1 MKSQL
6 YQTHEGRLIAFAAL
20 KNELCRNPSGRE
32 MMERYPNIE
41 KPYNGRYRNYWQKW
55 EFDKAFDDLM
65 TKLEIVPTEED
76 INIFISGAVFYFNDL
91 SGKRENRGHY
101 DLLDYLADRG
111 LGPNRDERDK
121 LRVRLKE
128 INDIFSEMERKLGK
142 QPSSEEFEKAH
153 KREYGFILYSLGNWT
168 NYLATLGRK
177 TLRTFRYWD
186 VKTVDKAYDALEEDL
201 RRTPTFTEFKIKN
214 PGAISRITS
223 GKYDSSIKSWRDYL
237 VYRGKNPIE
246 KRHSLNLLESIL
258 EDPET
263 GGLP

>member
-91 SGKRENRGHY
+91 SGKRENRGHI
-101 DLLDYLADRG
+101 LFCELSQILQKMVVF
-111 LGPNRDERDK
+111 P
-121 LRVRLKE
+121 
-128 INDIFSEMERKLGK
+128 IFSPFQRIYRLSH
-142 QPSSEEFEKAH
+142 SSYFYYA
-153 KREYGFILYSLGNWT
+153 LLS
-168 NYLATLGRK
+168 TL
-177 TLRTFRYWD
+177 L
-186 VKTVDKAYDALEEDL
+186 
-201 RRTPTFTEFKIKN
+201 
-214 PGAISRITS
+214 
-223 GKYDSSIKSWRDYL
+223 SICL
-237 VYRGKNPIE
+237 VHPY
-246 KRHSLNLLESIL
+246 
-258 EDPET
+258 
-263 GGLP
+263 